1 MPYATH
7 ITYSYLDSPAITQ
20 GTPTRQYWL
29 YRYRL
34 SRLER
39 RLSNDERARK
49 FMMVSMDY
57 GGAIYDAMEQAR
69 KVKAKGMDKRCVKEF
84 LKKD

>member
-7 ITYSYLDSPAITQ
+7 VTYSYLDSPAITQ

-39 RLSNDERARK
+39 RLANDERARK
-49 FMMVSMDY
+49 LMAVSMDY
-57 GGAIYDAMEQAR
+57 GGAIYDVMEQAR
-69 KVKAKGMDKRCVKEF
+69 KVKAKGKDKKRVKEF
-84 LKKD
+84 LKKS

>member
-1 MPYATH
+1 MPYAAY
-7 ITYSYLDSPAITQ
+7 ITYNYLDSPAITQ

-39 RLSNDERARK
+39 RLANDERARK
-49 FMMVSMDY
+49 FMAVSMDY
-57 GGAIYDAMEQAR
+57 GGAIYDATEQAR
-69 KVKAKGMDKRCVKEF
+69 KVRAKGKNKRRIKEF
-84 LKKD
+84 LKKG